1 MKPEMA
7 DSGPA
12 HRTGSADLPQGAAP
26 WLTFLSDYGHDD
38 VQVGVCHGVIARHA
52 PQVRVI
58 DVCHAVAAG
67 DIEHGAMLLAAAVPY
82 LPVAVHLAA
91 VDPLRAAG
99 SARAVAVR
107 CDDGSTFVAPD
118 NGLTSFAW
126 EPAGG
131 VREAL
136 VLDNE
141 DWWLPHPSPVFRTR
155 DIYAPVASR
164 LAAGES
170 LSGAGSP
177 VDPETLVRLT
187 PRTCSVDDDH
197 VHGEVVAVD
206 HFGNLSLNMVRG
218 DLEAAG
224 ILLGDNVEVRV
235 HGRSVTVPFAA
246 TYGHVPAG
254 RLCVCEDA
262 QRRVT
267 LAVNLGRATQ
277 RLRADRGDPVVVSRV
292 QQVASS
298 EREPVDLPARAR

>member
-1 MKPEMA
+1 MP
-7 DSGPA
+7 DSGP
-12 HRTGSADLPQGAAP
+12 TSPVP
-26 WLTFLSDYGHDD
+26 WVTFLSDFGYDD
-38 VQVGVCHGVIARHA
+38 VQVGVCHGVMARIA

-58 DVCHAVAAG
+58 DVCHAVSAG
-67 DIEHGAMLLAAAVPY
+67 DIEHGAVLLAAAVPY
-82 LPVAVHLAA
+82 LPVGVHLVA
-91 VDPLRAAG
+91 VDPLSRDG

-107 CDDGSTFVAPD
+107 CGGGSIFVAPD

-126 EPAGG
+126 EAAGG
-131 VREAL
+131 IEEAFL
-136 VLDNE
+136 LDNDE
-141 DWWLPHPSPVFRTR
+141 WWLPRPSPVFRAR
-155 DIYAPVASR
+155 DIYSPVAAR
-164 LAAGES
+164 LAAGEPP
-170 LSGAGSP
+170 SGAGSAI
-177 VDPETLVRLT
+177 DPATLVALT
-187 PRTCSVDDDH
+187 PRVCSVDDDH

-224 ILLGDNVEVRV
+224 IMLGDPVEVRV

-292 QQVASS
+292 QQVAIS
-298 EREPVDLPARAR
+298 ERRPVDVPGRPGAPT

>member
-1 MKPEMA
+1 MA
-7 DSGPA
+7 DLGP
-12 HRTGSADLPQGAAP
+12 TGPVS

-38 VQVGVCHGVIARHA
+38 VQVGVCHGVMAQLA
-52 PQVRVI
+52 PHVRVI

-67 DIEHGAMLLAAAVPY
+67 DIEHGATMLAAAMPY
-82 LPVAVHLAA
+82 LPVGVHLAA
-91 VDPLRAAG
+91 VDPIGREG
-99 SARAVAVR
+99 SARAVGIR
-107 CDDGSTFVAPD
+107 CESGSVFVAPD

-126 EPAGG
+126 EAAGG
-131 VREAL
+131 VQEAFAL
-136 VLDNE
+136 ENE

-155 DIYAPVASR
+155 DIYSPVAAR

-170 LSGAGSP
+170 LSGAGAPIDP
-177 VDPETLVRLT
+177 VTLVSLT

-197 VHGEVVAVD
+197 VHGEVVSVD

-224 ILLGDNVEVRV
+224 IMLGDDVEVRV
-235 HGRSVTVPFAA
+235 HGRAITVPFAV

-277 RLRADRGDPVVVSRV
+277 RLRAERGDPVVVSRV
-292 QQVASS
+292 QQVAIS
-298 EREPVDLPARAR
+298 ERRPVDVPGRPGALT